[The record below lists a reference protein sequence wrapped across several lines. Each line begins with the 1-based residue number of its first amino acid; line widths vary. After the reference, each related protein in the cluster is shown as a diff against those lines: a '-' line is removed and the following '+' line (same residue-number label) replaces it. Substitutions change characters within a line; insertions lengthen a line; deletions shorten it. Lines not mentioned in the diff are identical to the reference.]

1 MSDCQTVRRETG
13 NPRVRLIEAS
23 IRLLEAGGPEA
34 VQARKLAAEIG
45 MSTMAVYTHFGGMS
59 GLLEAIVRQGFLRL
73 AAHVQAIPDTENPMA
88 DFFAKGL
95 AYRDWA
101 LKNSQ
106 LYRLMFGLTG
116 ARPAHLEQD
125 LTVAGTISTLP
136 EGQAAFDV
144 MVNAL
149 DRVKAAG
156 QVDPVDPVSA
166 AGQFLSA
173 THGYVLLE
181 IAGYFGAEGNGF
193 PWVFGPLALSVMVG
207 LGAVREDAERA
218 AIAALA
224 VFGIT

>member
-106 LYRLMFGLTG
+106 LYR
-116 ARPAHLEQD
+116 
-125 LTVAGTISTLP
+125 
-136 EGQAAFDV
+136 
-144 MVNAL
+144 
-149 DRVKAAG
+149 
-156 QVDPVDPVSA
+156 
-166 AGQFLSA
+166 
-173 THGYVLLE
+173 
-181 IAGYFGAEGNGF
+181 
-193 PWVFGPLALSVMVG
+193 
-207 LGAVREDAERA
+207 
-218 AIAALA
+218 
-224 VFGIT
+224 